1 MSRTGSGART
11 DTRVEVTCQVD
22 GASHCLRTE
31 PRETLAGLLAALGS
45 PVSTGC
51 DQGECGVCTVRL
63 DGRPVRSCL
72 VLAAQ
77 CQGASIHT
85 ARSGA
90 PALTG
95 VRAWLS
101 AASALQCGY
110 CTPAFVTL
118 LTDTADAAHRTEE
131 TGPATV
137 VGTPARHRIS
147 EATCRCTGYPGL
159 AHAAAGLA
167 ADTSPPGHPPRV
179 EDERLLTGRGDFV
192 GARDL
197 PGQLWARVV
206 RSHVAHAALLRVDV
220 RRALHHP
227 GVFAAYTADD
237 LPEAMRLLHRELPAP
252 AEPVLATTELRYA
265 GQPVA
270 VVLAKSAAAA
280 EDGAELVDVVCAPR
294 TPLSG
299 PEHGTAHLADDDPR
313 WIATVRQQ
321 VGPEPADVEAAVVLA
336 RTFRLPRQTAMPLET
351 RGLLAEWDARA
362 PRLTVHGVTK
372 HPQLTRERLARAL
385 GLDPRHISLPAG
397 DVGGAF
403 GVKGETHPEDLLVP
417 WLAMRA
423 GRPVKWLEDR
433 AEHVVA
439 AHHSRGMVWRAE
451 LRAGPDGRL
460 LGARAE
466 IVADAG
472 AYVRPLTTLQALLAT
487 ALFPGPYRLPRYRA
501 RARYLLT
508 SRTPVGPLRAPG
520 RLEAA
525 FVRERMLDLLA
536 HELGLDP
543 VEVRRRNLL
552 TAADMPYDVGTVGE
566 GPVRYDSGD
575 FLGAYERAL
584 RRAGTERP
592 GPSGFPGGMA
602 HGASDPV
609 VPGDAPEGGW
619 RRGTAVVPFVDKAGL
634 GGDERAVATLRPDG
648 TVRIDAAAAP
658 SGQSHRTTLARVA
671 ATALGIPC
679 DRVEIVLDDHTSGA
693 VGPGTFA
700 SRTVTHTGNAVHA
713 ACVAL
718 RRRAAEWARAEGEQ
732 PGDAEKTAF
741 GEQAAARPPGAGRA
755 AVPLDRIARR
765 GGAGLRAVGR
775 YAIDAHTYPH
785 GAVTCAVAVD
795 PELCLV
801 RAERLAIS
809 CDAGRVIDE
818 RVVRGQLAG
827 GLVQGVGAALLE
839 EIRYDEQEQ
848 PLVTGFG
855 EYPLLLAA
863 DVPDVDVDLLPPAAP
878 TAGTPYNPL
887 GVKGIGEAGTSAAA
901 AAVAAAICAAVP
913 EWAPAIDRL
922 PLSPEHLHAS
932 VDALTRRTGAR
943 HLTGRGIPAPRS
955 DT

>member
-1 MSRTGSGART
+1 MALS
-11 DTRVEVTCQVD
+11 CHVD
-22 GASHCLRTE
+22 GEHHRLRTE
-31 PRETLAGLLAALGS
+31 PRETLAGLLAGLGS
-45 PVSTGC
+45 PVGTGC

-72 VLAAQ
+72 ILAAQ
-77 CQGASIHT
+77 CHGARIHT
-85 ARSGA
+85 ARSGD
-90 PALTG
+90 PALAG

-118 LTDTADAAHRTEE
+118 LTDTERRTAEG
-131 TGPATV
+131 GPAAV
-137 VGTPARHRIS
+137 DGPPARHRVS
-147 EATCRCTGYPGL
+147 EVTCRCTGYPGL
-159 AHAAAGLA
+159 THAAAGLA
-167 ADTSPPGHPPRV
+167 AGTSPPGHTPRV
-179 EDERLLTGRGDFV
+179 EDERLLSGRGDFV

-220 RRALHHP
+220 RRALRHP
-227 GVFAAYTADD
+227 GVSAAYTADD
-237 LPEAMRLLHRELPAP
+237 LPEAMRLLHRDLPAP
-252 AEPVLATTELRYA
+252 AEPVLATTDLRYA

-270 VVLAKSAAAA
+270 VVLAESAAAA

-299 PEHGTAHLADDDPR
+299 PEHGTSHLSDDDPR
-313 WIATVRQQ
+313 WIATVRQR
-321 VGPEPADVEAAVVLA
+321 VGPDPADVDAAVVLT

-372 HPQLTRERLARAL
+372 HPQLTRELLARSL
-385 GLDPRHISLPAG
+385 DLDPRHISLPAG

-451 LRAGPDGRL
+451 LRADPDGRL
-460 LGARAE
+460 LGAGAE

-501 RARYLLT
+501 RARCLLT

-536 HELGLDP
+536 HELNLDP

-552 TAADMPYDVGTVGE
+552 TAADMPYDAGTVNE

-575 FLGAYERAL
+575 FLGAYEHAVRRAGAYEQAL
-584 RRAGTERP
+584 RRAGSQRP
-592 GPSGFPGGMA
+592 GTSEGTITGASGAPDGTAHGPGGLK
-602 HGASDPV
+602 GPGSLESPDDP
-609 VPGDAPEGGW
+609 GGSPEDGW
-619 RRGTAVVPFVDKAGL
+619 RRGTAVVPFVDKAGM

-671 ATALGIPC
+671 ATALGIPR
-679 DRVEIVLDDHTSGA
+679 DRVHIVLDDHTSGA
-693 VGPGTFA
+693 AGPGTFA
-700 SRTVTHTGNAVHA
+700 SRTATHTGNAVHA

-718 RRRAAEWARAEGEQ
+718 RRRAAEWDRA
-732 PGDAEKTAF
+732 A
-741 GEQAAARPPGAGRA
+741 GADRT

-775 YAIDAHTYPH
+775 YAVDAHTYPH

-801 RAERLAIS
+801 RVERLAIS

-827 GLVQGVGAALLE
+827 GLVQGVSAALLE
-839 EIRYDEQEQ
+839 EIRYDEREQ

-863 DVPDVDVDLLPPAAP
+863 DVPDIDVDLLPPAAP

-913 EWAPAIDRL
+913 EWMPAIDRL
-922 PLSPEHLHAS
+922 PLSPEHLMAA
-932 VDALTRRTGAR
+932 VDALARRSGAR
-943 HLTGRGIPAPRS
+943 HRAGRGIPAPRS